1 MHTLII
7 AAVELIERL
16 DPARPTVS
24 ACPWAA
30 SSAGGSPL

>member
-24 ACPWAA
+24 ACPWTA